1 MGEEEEKLVKD
12 KVLID
17 YADAKKT
24 LAVLLEEAHQIGK
37 EFFGLAEMLKS
48 HQQVRNI
55 SLDYYQKFLSK
66 EYYDVIEHLRRDIPE
81 VELELG
87 RLSDR
92 MRQIGYAHML

>member
-1 MGEEEEKLVKD
+1 MSAEEEKSVKD

-17 YADAKKT
+17 YADTKRA
-24 LAVLLEEAHQIGK
+24 LAVLLEEAHQLGE
-37 EFFGLAEMLKS
+37 EFSGLAQMLKS
-48 HQQVRNI
+48 QQNVRNI
-55 SLDYYQKFLSK
+55 ALDCYQKFLSK

-81 VELELG
+81 VELELA